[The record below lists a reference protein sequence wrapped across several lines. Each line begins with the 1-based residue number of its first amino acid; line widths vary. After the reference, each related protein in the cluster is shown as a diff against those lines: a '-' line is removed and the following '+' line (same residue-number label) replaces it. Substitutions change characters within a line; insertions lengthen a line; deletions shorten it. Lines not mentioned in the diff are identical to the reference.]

1 MGKISQEDYGRQVQ
15 AALSF
20 LNGNYKEILTELQ
33 EQMRAQAEEMEFE
46 KAAETRDLI
55 ESIRHIEDKQQMNKV
70 SVRFGCYRVCIERQ
84 GYCRDRILRAGW

>member
-1 MGKISQEDYGRQVQ
+1 MQ

-46 KAAETRDLI
+46 KAAETRMLSR
-55 ESIRHIEDKQQMNKV
+55 E
-70 SVRFGCYRVCIERQ
+70 
-84 GYCRDRILRAGW
+84 